1 MPTVLVVSP
10 ITENRERLQQALHG
24 THWKIQGVQTYRET
38 LAVLRREW
46 PHVIICECP
55 LADGSWKD
63 LLSLV
68 APLLDAPLLI
78 VTSRSADD
86 YLWSEVLNMG
96 GHDVLVQPLED
107 NEIVRVVGA
116 AGERWANRRR
126 QWKLSET
133 NLQATPGT
141 SPPPASVAPSPLT
154 SAASARL
161 PAVGKAS

>member
-1 MPTVLVVSP
+1 MAVRQGRKEHSPPDVLSQVRRNLINPEGPLHITVALAHRQTPEGGRSQVPTVLVVSP

-24 THWKIQGVQTYRET
+24 IHWKIQGVQTYRET

-96 GHDVLVQPLED
+96 GHDVLVQ
-107 NEIVRVVGA
+107 
-116 AGERWANRRR
+116 
-126 QWKLSET
+126 
-133 NLQATPGT
+133 
-141 SPPPASVAPSPLT
+141 
-154 SAASARL
+154 
-161 PAVGKAS
+161 